1 MRKLFTFLFLTS
13 MIFLLAS
20 NSGFAQFR
28 LKLGPN
34 IGLNYNIGTGS
45 DVDETMTG
53 IGMVIGGTVDM
64 AFTPT
69 IGLITNLQFYDNR
82 SGGTSTEGSVQ
93 GIAYTVNDDRSIAYF
108 MIEPLFKLTLPSS
121 PFYFVVGPAFG
132 FSVQGSYDIRIT
144 SQNNQVTFNDG
155 STKATGSIKD
165 MLVRFALKLGSGY
178 DIKLGSI
185 FLTPQLAFEYGLTNI
200 VSDVKSK
207 ILTIQLTTAVKF
219 SLI

>member
-1 MRKLFTFLFLTS
+1 
-13 MIFLLAS
+13 
-20 NSGFAQFR
+20 

-93 GIAYTVNDDRSIAYF
+93 GIAYTVNDDRSLAYF

-121 PFYFVVGPAFG
+121 SVYFVFGPAFG
-132 FSVQGSYDIRIT
+132 FNIQGSYDIRIT

-200 VSDVKSK
+200 VSDVKAK

>member
-1 MRKLFTFLFLTS
+1 MKKTFTFLFIAST
-13 MIFLLAS
+13 IFLLAS
-20 NSGFAQFR
+20 NTSFAQFR

-34 IGLNYNIGTGS
+34 LGLNYNIGTGS

-69 IGLITNLQFYDNR
+69 IGLITNMQFYDNR

-108 MIEPLFKLTLPSS
+108 MIEPLFKLTIPSS
-121 PFYFVVGPAFG
+121 SFYFVAGPAVG
-132 FSVQGSYDIRIT
+132 FAVQGSYDVRIT
-144 SQNNQVTFNDG
+144 SQNNQVTFQDG

-165 MLVRFALKLGSGY
+165 MLVRFALKFGSGY

-200 VSDVKSK
+200 VSDVKAR

-219 SLI
+219 SII